1 MNNLPYFLNTCPN
14 YIKNKF
20 MYVKFN
26 TFDKILKQNEDPNF
40 VYIIKKGKVKV
51 YSLTPTG
58 IKYLERTYCENDLFG
73 ELEVFAN
80 KCILN
85 YVEALEPCEAIKISK
100 ELFLEWIKYDSDFSL
115 YIHIELSKKMYHTS
129 INSKANVAYNLK
141 DRVLFFLWKFL
152 NEHNLNTVH
161 KDILVE
167 GVGSNIRSVN
177 RIIKELVDEDIVEY
191 NKGFIK
197 VKDIN
202 KLADINFSSNSHNN
216 LVSIFNNNSGGK
228 P

>member
-1 MNNLPYFLNTCPN
+1 
-14 YIKNKF
+14 
-20 MYVKFN
+20 
-26 TFDKILKQNEDPNF
+26 
-40 VYIIKKGKVKV
+40 
-51 YSLTPTG
+51 
-58 IKYLERTYCENDLFG
+58 
-73 ELEVFAN
+73 
-80 KCILN
+80 
-85 YVEALEPCEAIKISK
+85 
-100 ELFLEWIKYDSDFSL
+100 
-115 YIHIELSKKMYHTS
+115 MYHTS